1 MINDFH
7 GSYRFLSNF
16 YLQSIEYE
24 GLIYF
29 SSEAAY
35 QAAKT
40 LDNKERLTISLL
52 PTPGEAKRMGRRIT
66 LRSDWEQ
73 VKDQIMYDICKIK
86 FENPD
91 LKRLLLGTGNQEL
104 IEGNT
109 WHDQVW
115 GKCYCA
121 KCKGNGENRLGKV
134 LMKSEK
140 NYNNE
145 HR

>member
-1 MINDFH
+1 MIKEFQGN
-7 GSYRFLSNF
+7 YRFLSNF
-16 YLQSIEYE
+16 YSVPIEYE

-29 SSEAAY
+29 STEAAY

-40 LDNKERLTISLL
+40 LNQNERLTISQL

-86 FENPD
+86 FSFSD

-104 IEGNT
+104 IEGNG
-109 WHDQVW
+109 WHDNYW
-115 GKCYCA
+115 GNCMCGH
-121 KCKGNGENRLGKV
+121 CKNIEGQNKLGKI
-134 LMKSEK
+134 LMRIR
-140 NYNNE
+140 NE
-145 HR
+145 SMD